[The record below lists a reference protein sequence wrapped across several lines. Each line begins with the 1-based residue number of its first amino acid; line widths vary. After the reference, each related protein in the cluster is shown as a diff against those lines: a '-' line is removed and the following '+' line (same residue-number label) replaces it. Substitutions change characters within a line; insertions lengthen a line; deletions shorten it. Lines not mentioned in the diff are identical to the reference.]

1 MSFDQKRKRQD
12 DISRIAKNMQVH
24 ASCDF
29 GNASFAYGLNTE
41 RAAFLAARDVVS
53 NKNQIVG
60 LQPTGI
66 GISR

>member
-1 MSFDQKRKRQD
+1 
-12 DISRIAKNMQVH
+12 MQVH

-53 NKNQIVG
+53 SKNQIVG